1 MQKSKILKLLKFYN
15 KPKNKMNSPKKVTNK
30 DKNKLNDNIRKSRTI
45 ISAKNTTTE
54 LSSSPPKNYLPSRL
68 NVNEILTHT
77 VQYSKSSLLNQLE
90 SNMVTLDNDFSKL
103 DSDKLNNRIKEMQ
116 RYHPS
121 QKSLKAIEFKQK
133 PIKRAEMDFQIY
145 KEIFVQP
152 KEKMLSEL
160 KAKEKTFEEL
170 FYKGASK
177 QYDKILNPSEENKH
191 KPIAEKLSPDFSSRL
206 AFNDIPATS
215 INSTDVKVFNQH
227 NGYISVDN
235 SNPELTPNLAQ
246 NKIIETDTKII
257 TNPKDKTQNER
268 TFFDQQI
275 QVDNY
280 FKLHIML

>member
-1 MQKSKILKLLKFYN
+1 
-15 KPKNKMNSPKKVTNK
+15 MNSPKKVLNK
-30 DKNKLNDNIRKSRTI
+30 DKNKTNDNIHVHKSRTI

-54 LSSSPPKNYLPSRL
+54 LISSPPKKYLPSRL

-133 PIKRAEMDFQIY
+133 PIKRAEIDFQIF

-160 KAKEKTFEEL
+160 KEKEKTFEEL

-191 KPIAEKLSPDFSSRL
+191 KPMILNPSEENKYNPIPEKLSTDFSARV
-206 AFNDIPATS
+206 AFNDVPATS
-215 INSTDVKVFNQH
+215 IDSTDAKVSKQH
-227 NGYISVDN
+227 NEYISLDN
-235 SNPELTPNLAQ
+235 LNPELTPNLVQ
-246 NKIIETDTKII
+246 NKIIETDTKIT

-275 QVDNY
+275 QVNDY
-280 FKLHIML
+280 FKLYIML